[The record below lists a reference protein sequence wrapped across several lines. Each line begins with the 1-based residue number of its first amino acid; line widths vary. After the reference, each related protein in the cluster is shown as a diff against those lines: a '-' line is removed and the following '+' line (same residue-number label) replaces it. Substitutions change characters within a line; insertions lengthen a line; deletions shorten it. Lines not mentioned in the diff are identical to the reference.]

1 MTKPKTIYECSYCQA
16 QYPKWAGRCDQCGKW
31 GTISEANLQEVQI
44 KESQVLASDL
54 VDFSKINNKNL
65 KRIQTG
71 MDEFD
76 RVLGAGIV
84 AGSLVLIGGD
94 PGIGKS
100 TLALQIASQVSQ
112 KGSQIL
118 YVSAEES
125 AGQVKGRIERLGLS
139 VDKLK
144 FLAENNSD
152 IICATISKYK
162 PDLVI
167 IDSIQT
173 IIDYGAGEQAGSI
186 TQVRLNV
193 SKFLN
198 IAKKNNTA
206 IFLIGHV
213 TKEGTVAGPK
223 MIEHLVDT
231 VLYLEG
237 DKFHQYRILRT
248 VKNRFGATNEVG
260 IFEMQDK
267 GLIEVKNPSQIFIE
281 QRKQD
286 VPGSII
292 TCVMEGKRPILV
304 EVQALTS
311 KTVYGYP
318 VRKSLGFDIN
328 RLQLLAT
335 VLSKRTQINVLSHD
349 IYLNIAGGLKI
360 QEPAADLAV
369 VCAIYSAFKNSLANK
384 DLVVFGEVGLGG
396 EVRAVSNIDLRIKEA
411 LKLGFKKII
420 VPFTVKDFDNKVIKV
435 KNIQA
440 ALAVLEN

>member
-1 MTKPKTIYECSYCQA
+1 MTKPQTIYECSYCQA

-31 GTISEANLQEVQI
+31 GTIAEANPLEVQS
-44 KESQVLASDL
+44 KDSKNLAGNL
-54 VDFSKINNKNL
+54 VDFSQIDNKDIKKIE
-65 KRIQTG
+65 TG
-71 MDEFD
+71 IEEFD

-84 AGSLVLIGGD
+84 TGSLVLIGGD

-100 TLALQIASQVSQ
+100 TLALQIASRAAK

-125 AGQVKGRIERLGLS
+125 AGQVKNRIERLGLQTNG
-139 VDKLK
+139 LN
-144 FLAENNSD
+144 FLAENNSG
-152 IICATISKYK
+152 IICATIVKHK

-173 IIDYGAGEQAGSI
+173 ILDYEAGEQAGSVS
-186 TQVRLNV
+186 QARLNV

-223 MIEHLVDT
+223 MVEHLVDT

-237 DKFHQYRILRT
+237 DKFHQYRVLRT

-281 QRKQD
+281 QRKED
-286 VPGSII
+286 APGSVI

-304 EVQALTS
+304 EAQALVS

-318 VRKSLGFDIN
+318 VRKSLGFDVN

-349 IYLNIAGGLKI
+349 IFLNIAGGLKI
-360 QEPAADLAV
+360 QEPAADLSV
-369 VCAIYSAFKNSLANK
+369 ICAIYSAYENSPADK
-384 DLVVFGEVGLGG
+384 DLAVFGEVGLGG
-396 EVRAVSNIDLRIKEA
+396 EVRSVSNIELRVKEA

-420 VPFTVKDFDNKVIKV
+420 IPFVNKNFDSQVVKV

-440 ALAVLEN
+440 ALAVLKK